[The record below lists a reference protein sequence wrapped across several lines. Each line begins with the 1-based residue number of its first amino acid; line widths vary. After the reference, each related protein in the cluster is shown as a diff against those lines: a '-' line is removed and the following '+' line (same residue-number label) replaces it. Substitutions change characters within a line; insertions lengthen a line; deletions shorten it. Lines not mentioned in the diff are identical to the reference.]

1 MPVLVLTETSAG
13 YALFKAKDKNLLEK
27 GDGLAKEMS
36 TAEGACSLYVHSNL
50 HLQLLGDQF
59 NVSHRK
65 LIVIIAVIDLNSSN
79 SQSLTAPPRL

>member
-36 TAEGACSLYVHSNL
+36 TAEGACSLYVHSKST
-50 HLQLLGDQF
+50 F
-59 NVSHRK
+59 
-65 LIVIIAVIDLNSSN
+65 
-79 SQSLTAPPRL
+79 